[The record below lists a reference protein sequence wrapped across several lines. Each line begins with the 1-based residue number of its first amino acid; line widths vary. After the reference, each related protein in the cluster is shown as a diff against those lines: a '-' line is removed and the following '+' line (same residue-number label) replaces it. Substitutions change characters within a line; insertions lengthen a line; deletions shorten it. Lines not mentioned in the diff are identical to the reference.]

1 MTADE
6 RPRPQ
11 YGEYASEAERAA
23 AIERSGAAGPAPR
36 ETPAGSDAPVR
47 PAAPKATAGAPG
59 QPARPAPDR
68 TVNTGFDRIATIFL
82 LMFGLVYIIGGAGS
96 YFTLGASMER
106 MFAQLGVGE
115 YTPTTLTPIIGIVIV
130 VSEGII
136 WLLAAGWS
144 YLRISRGRPSWWIP
158 LVAGILGF
166 LVSVALLGV
175 LLAQDPA
182 FLSYVSSA

>member
-1 MTADE
+1 MNPDE

-23 AIERSGAAGPAPR
+23 AIERSGGARPTPSEAPAA
-36 ETPAGSDAPVR
+36 SDTPVR
-47 PAAPKATAGAPG
+47 PAVSKKSASTPG
-59 QPARPAPDR
+59 QPARPALNR
-68 TVNTGFDRIATIFL
+68 TANKGSDRIVTIFL
-82 LMFGLVYIIGGAGS
+82 LTFGLVYIIGGAGS

-144 YLRISRGRPSWWIP
+144 YRRISSGRPSWWIP
-158 LVAGILGF
+158 VAAGIIGF
-166 LVSVALLGV
+166 FVSVALLGV